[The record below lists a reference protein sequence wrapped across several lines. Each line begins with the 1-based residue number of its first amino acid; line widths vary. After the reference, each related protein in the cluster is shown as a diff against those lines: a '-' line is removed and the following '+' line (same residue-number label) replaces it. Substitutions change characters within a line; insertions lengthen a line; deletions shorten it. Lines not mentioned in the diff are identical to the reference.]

1 MKAFLDI
8 QNLHAWYGS
17 TKVLHGIDLKVDQQ
31 SVIVILG
38 ANGAGKTSL
47 MRSVS
52 QMMRTEGE
60 IFFDGQ
66 QINGKSTEDIARLGI
81 AHVPSGRGTFA
92 NFSVEDNLSIGS
104 LARKDKRQVS
114 SDMEKMFSYFPRLK
128 ERREQQAGTLSGGE
142 QQMLAIARAL
152 MLKPRLLLIDE
163 PSFGLAPLAVKEL
176 FNLLRTINIEEKL
189 SILLAEQNVSQALKI
204 ANYAYLLETGRC
216 VKQGSAAELS
226 NDEIVQKT
234 YLGMPTH

>member
-8 QNLHAWYGS
+8 QNLHAWYSS
-17 TKVLHGIDLKVDQQ
+17 TKVLHNIDLKVDQH
-31 SVIVILG
+31 SVVVILG

-47 MRSVS
+47 MRSIS

-66 QINGKSTEDIARLGI
+66 QINGKSTEDIARFGI

-92 NFSVEDNLSIGS
+92 NFSVEDNLRIGS
-104 LARKDKRQVS
+104 LARKDKSQIS
-114 SDMEKMFSYFPRLK
+114 SNMEKMFSYFPRLK
-128 ERREQQAGTLSGGE
+128 ERSDQQAGTLSGGE

-176 FNLLRTINIEEKL
+176 FNLLHTINVEEKL
-189 SILLAEQNVSQALKI
+189 SILLAEQNVSLALKI
-204 ANYAYLLETGRC
+204 ADHAYLLETGRC
-216 VKQGSAAELS
+216 VKQGLAVELS
-226 NDEIVQKT
+226 NDELVQKT